1 MGLAGLQL
9 GCTNSN
15 YKVIRCDNACTYHY
29 SSIRCVTAMSQA
41 IIVGVATLWVSEC
54 SLVIDKITNK

>member
-1 MGLAGLQL
+1 MGLAGLKL

-15 YKVIRCDNACTYHY
+15 HRAIRCDNACTFHY

-41 IIVGVATLWVSEC
+41 IIVGVATLRVSRW
-54 SLVIDKITNK
+54 